1 MWITLIY
8 AVVSVAVE
16 VFLGV
21 LLALLLS
28 KKFKGKNLVKTG
40 FILPMVATP
49 VAVAL
54 TWKLLFDVNYG
65 YINYLLGKIGL
76 SFQGLSS
83 ADTALASFLVI
94 DIWQWTP
101 FIMLL
106 VSAGLASLPT
116 DPYEAAMLDGATKG
130 QILRRITLPLLN
142 PTILMAT
149 LLRLIDAL
157 KSFDI
162 IYATTKGGPGNS
174 TKTLNILVYEEAFS
188 NFRFGRVSAYVV
200 LFVVFILIVC
210 GVFMK
215 IKKKVEV
222 VY

>member
-1 MWITLIY
+1 MDNYIYALTSSDFWHSVWITLIY

-76 SFQGLSS
+76 SFSCPVRYTGGINRRRCVLWKSGG
-83 ADTALASFLVI
+83 ASPA
-94 DIWQWTP
+94 WTP
-101 FIMLL
+101 
-106 VSAGLASLPT
+106 PT
-116 DPYEAAMLDGATKG
+116 
-130 QILRRITLPLLN
+130 R
-142 PTILMAT
+142 
-149 LLRLIDAL
+149 
-157 KSFDI
+157 
-162 IYATTKGGPGNS
+162 
-174 TKTLNILVYEEAFS
+174 
-188 NFRFGRVSAYVV
+188 
-200 LFVVFILIVC
+200 
-210 GVFMK
+210 
-215 IKKKVEV
+215 
-222 VY
+222 